1 MVRFGVKLGIVI
13 ASLAVFSFGSSL
25 GAAAPNQS
33 SLQATDKVSP
43 PGCLVI
49 VGESTPP
56 TCLPCPPLWLGG
68 PTIRCVA
75 RLPSAVGSFTRTRD
89 DRDGG
94 FWFAACAGVPLLP
107 PATARSRLN
116 ARLGGTGFAGR

>member
-25 GAAAPNQS
+25 RAGAPNHA

-75 RLPSAVGSFTRTRD
+75 RLPSDAGLFSYRS
-89 DRDGG
+89 
-94 FWFAACAGVPLLP
+94 AACLGAPCSALSGATRNGRLVECASEVGVW
-107 PATARSRLN
+107 RCDW
-116 ARLGGTGFAGR
+116 

>member
-75 RLPSAVGSFTRTRD
+75 RLPSDAGLFSYRS
-89 DRDGG
+89 
-94 FWFAACAGVPLLP
+94 AACLGAPFSALSGGN
-107 PATARSRLN
+107 RNGRLVVWGSEVCPS
-116 ARLGGTGFAGR
+116 AVA

>member
-1 MVRFGVKLGIVI
+1 MMRFGVKLGIVI

-33 SLQATDKVSP
+33 SLQATYKVSP

-49 VGESTPP
+49 VGESTPL

-75 RLPSAVGSFTRTRD
+75 RLPSDAGLFSYRS
-89 DRDGG
+89 
-94 FWFAACAGVPLLP
+94 AACLGAPFSALSGGN
-107 PATARSRLN
+107 RNGRLVVW
-116 ARLGGTGFAGR
+116 GSEVCP